1 MFKRLCE
8 FVGGTLTVN
17 CHLATFGGHWSS
29 ASGDIKYLI
38 CKATSQDHV
47 IEQSSEVIDGNSSW
61 SVATLSS
68 LVA

>member
-8 FVGGTLTVN
+8 FVGGTLTVSY
-17 CHLATFGGHWSS
+17 HLAIFGRHWSS

-47 IEQSSEVIDGNSSW
+47 LEQ
-61 SVATLSS
+61 
-68 LVA
+68 